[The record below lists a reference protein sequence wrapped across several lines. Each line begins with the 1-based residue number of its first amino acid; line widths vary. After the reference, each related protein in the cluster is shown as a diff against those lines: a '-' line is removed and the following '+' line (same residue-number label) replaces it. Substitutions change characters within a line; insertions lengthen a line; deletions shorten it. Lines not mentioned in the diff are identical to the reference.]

1 LKEVRVVDTV
11 ANIVVPAWVWV
22 AFLGGVLS
30 VLALDLGV
38 FNRKAHV
45 VSVKEAAIW
54 TTVWVTLGLAFA
66 GVIFA
71 WQGQQKG
78 IEWLTGYV
86 VEYSLAVDNIFVFVL
101 VFSYFQ
107 VPAQY
112 RHRVLFWG
120 ILGAL
125 VMRGAMIF
133 LGAALIKEFHWILLF
148 FGAFLLF
155 TGFRMFT
162 EKDDKEHVD
171 LEMNPAVR
179 FAKRFFKVSPNYD
192 GQKFFTV
199 ENGMRVATPLFL
211 VLVFIEFTDLIFAVD
226 SIPAIFAITQDPF
239 IVFTSNI
246 MAILG
251 LRSLYFLL
259 ADIVDRFVYL
269 KKGLAII
276 LSFVGVKLLLPDIS
290 AWITGTSI
298 KIPTAVSLGVIVGVL
313 AISVIASLIV
323 TARKPVEI
331 GVDEHGVHPRE
342 RGKT

>member
-1 LKEVRVVDTV
+1 MDTGVVQ
-11 ANIVVPAWVWV
+11 NIAVPLWVWA
-22 AFLGGVLS
+22 AFLGGVFG

-45 VSVKEAAIW
+45 VSAKEAAIW
-54 TTVWVTLGLAFA
+54 TAVWVSLGLAFA
-66 GVIFA
+66 GLVFA

-78 IEWLTGYV
+78 LEWLTGYV

-101 VFSYFQ
+101 VFSYFK
-107 VPAQY
+107 VPPQY

-133 LGAALIKEFHWILLF
+133 LGAALIKEFHWILLL
-148 FGAFLLF
+148 FGGFLLF
-155 TGFRMFT
+155 TGFRMLF

-179 FAKRFFKVSPNYD
+179 IAKRFFKVSPNYD

-199 ENGMRVATPLFL
+199 ENGIRVATPLFL

-226 SIPAIFAITQDPF
+226 SIPAIFAITTDPF

-259 ADIVDRFVYL
+259 ADVVDRFVFL

-276 LSFVGVKLLLPDIS
+276 LAFVGVKMLLPDVS
-290 AWITGTSI
+290 MWITGVST
-298 KIPTAVSLGVIVGVL
+298 KIPTFISLTVILSVL

-323 TARKPVEI
+323 TARRPQQLQ
-331 GVDEHGVHPRE
+331 VDERGVHVKE
-342 RGKT
+342 